1 MANFEK
7 LGECKFDNLI
17 NGVGNLPL
25 ITVLRT
31 VLAGQGILKRE
42 TALAIGEDNK
52 LVILGT
58 DGATANCILAQDVDT
73 TEGDATCLV
82 WISGQFNRNSLTV
95 KDGYTITADDV
106 EDFRKVNIV
115 IANSVE

>member
-31 VLAGQGILKRE
+31 VLAGQGILKRG
-42 TALAIGEDNK
+42 TALALNADKK

-58 DGATANCILAQDVDT
+58 DSATANCVLAQDIDT
-73 TEGDATCLV
+73 TDADV
-82 WISGQFNRNSLTV
+82 DGVVYISGQFNRNSLTV

-106 EDFRKVNIV
+106 EEFRKAGIFL
-115 IANSVE
+115 ANSVE

>member
-7 LGECKFDNLI
+7 LGECKFGNLI
-17 NGVGNLPL
+17 NGVGDLPRL
-25 ITVLRT
+25 TVLRT
-31 VLAGQGILKRE
+31 ALAGQGILKRG
-42 TALAIGEDNK
+42 TALALNADDK

-58 DGATANCILAQDVDT
+58 DGATANCVLAKDVDT
-73 TEGDATCLV
+73 TEGDAACV
-82 WISGQFNRNSLTV
+82 VYISGQFNRNSLTV

-106 EDFRKVNIV
+106 EDFRKVNIA